1 MKKKLFGAALL
12 FAALLSAL
20 TAVFAFSGSNSSQTD
35 ERAEAVVDLAEI
47 DSLYRSGRTEE
58 AARRSE
64 ELRERLRSEPRS
76 SGSSGRRIYVMYG
89 ISLGMIA
96 AVFLYVYYS
105 ILRPFD
111 RLGRFADEIARGNF
125 DVPLDYERTN
135 YFGSFTWAFD
145 SMRREVTK
153 ARSCEKEAIENNK
166 TVIASLSHDIKT
178 PIASIRAYAEGL
190 EANLDTTPEK
200 RRKYLEVI
208 MRKCDEVSKLTNDL
222 FLHSLSDLDKL
233 KITEERF
240 ELCGFVEEAVREI
253 GAEQGDI
260 NFIPCGRE
268 IYISGDRSR
277 LLQLCEN
284 LINNARK
291 YAKTSVDVSITAEEG
306 SAVLTFRDH
315 GKGIPDEDIPFIFDK
330 FYRGHNSQGEQGS
343 GLGLYIVRYIAQRH
357 GGSVSLRSCPDGGL
371 EVRVVLPAETE
382 EHNGE

>member
-1 MKKKLFGAALL
+1 MASKEQSREEVAGVRRVAFAGAAVNILIAGAK
-12 FAALLSAL
+12 FAGGVAFSSQALLAD
-20 TAVFAFSGSNSSQTD
+20 AV
-35 ERAEAVVDLAEI
+35 
-47 DSLYRSGRTEE
+47 
-58 AARRSE
+58 
-64 ELRERLRSEPRS
+64 
-76 SGSSGRRIYVMYG
+76 
-89 ISLGMIA
+89 
-96 AVFLYVYYS
+96 
-105 ILRPFD
+105 
-111 RLGRFADEIARGNF
+111 
-125 DVPLDYERTN
+125 
-135 YFGSFTWAFD
+135 
-145 SMRREVTK
+145 
-153 ARSCEKEAIENNK
+153 
-166 TVIASLSHDIKT
+166 
-178 PIASIRAYAEGL
+178 
-190 EANLDTTPEK
+190 
-200 RRKYLEVI
+200 
-208 MRKCDEVSKLTNDL
+208 
-222 FLHSLSDLDKL
+222 HSLSDLDKL

-371 EVRVVLPAETE
+371 EVSVVLPAETE